1 TMLIPP
7 NQEVIRYCES
17 RICRKIDP
25 VLADPDAV
33 YSDVIELQAGDFTP
47 MVSRPGKPHD
57 AIPLDEV
64 RGTRIDSVFIGSCT
78 NGRME
83 DMRSVAGVLEDHKV
97 ADGVVLKIVPCTD
110 RVWNM
115 CLEEGLI
122 EIFKDARAL
131 VSNPG
136 CAGCAAGQVG
146 QNGPGEVSVSSGN
159 RNFPGKQGMGEVYL
173 ASPEV
178 AAASAVSGFITSPD
192 QISDSPVERQP
203 LPSTTVRK
211 PGPPKSL
218 KKDSPVEFTGRVW
231 LIKQDDIDT
240 DMIYHNR
247 HLAITDIREM
257 GKYAFGNLE
266 GFESFSSEA
275 NQGDIIFTGKN
286 FGAGSSR
293 QQAVDCFKSLG
304 VGCIVA
310 ASFGSIYERN
320 AINAA
325 FPILSSGKI
334 DELELKTGDQVSVDV
349 GTGKIIN
356 LSKRKSIQ
364 ANPFSDVQME
374 IYQNGGLF

>member
-1 TMLIPP
+1 M
-7 NQEVIRYCES
+7 
-17 RICRKIDP
+17 
-25 VLADPDAV
+25 
-33 YSDVIELQAGDFTP
+33 
-47 MVSRPGKPHD
+47 
-57 AIPLDEV
+57 
-64 RGTRIDSVFIGSCT
+64 
-78 NGRME
+78 
-83 DMRSVAGVLEDHKV
+83 
-97 ADGVVLKIVPCTD
+97 
-110 RVWNM
+110 
-115 CLEEGLI
+115 
-122 EIFKDARAL
+122 
-131 VSNPG
+131 
-136 CAGCAAGQVG
+136 
-146 QNGPGEVSVSSGN
+146 
-159 RNFPGKQGMGEVYL
+159 
-173 ASPEV
+173 
-178 AAASAVSGFITSPD
+178 
-192 QISDSPVERQP
+192 
-203 LPSTTVRK
+203 VRK
-211 PGPPKSL
+211 PGPAKSL
-218 KKDSPVEFTGRVW
+218 KKDSPLEFTGRVW

-304 VGCIVA
+304 VACIVA

-334 DELELKTGDQVSVDV
+334 DKLELKTGDQVSVDV

-364 ANPFSDVQME
+364 ANPLSEVQME